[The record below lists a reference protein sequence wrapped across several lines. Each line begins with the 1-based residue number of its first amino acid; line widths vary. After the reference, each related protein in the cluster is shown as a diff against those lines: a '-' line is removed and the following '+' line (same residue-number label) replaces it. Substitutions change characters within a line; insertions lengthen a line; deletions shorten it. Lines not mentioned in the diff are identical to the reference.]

1 MSAKDLSTALKE
13 YTSHDSDQR
22 ALFDWLKDCPC
33 EVKKIRQYAALE
45 EITID
50 LSINKPAR

>member
-1 MSAKDLSTALKE
+1 MKDLNTALKE

-22 ALFDWLKDCPC
+22 ALFDWLKECPY
-33 EVKKIRQYAALE
+33 EVKNLRQYAALE

-50 LSINKPAR
+50 ISTNKPAR

>member
-1 MSAKDLSTALKE
+1 MKDLNTALKE

-22 ALFDWLKDCPC
+22 ALFDWLKDCPF
-33 EVKKIRQYAALE
+33 KIKDIRQYAALD

-50 LSINKPAR
+50 LLTTKPAR

>member
-1 MSAKDLSTALKE
+1 MKDLQQALKE

-22 ALFDWLKDCPC
+22 ALFDWLKECPY
-33 EVKKIRQYAALE
+33 EVKNIRQYAALE

-50 LSINKPAR
+50 LLTNKPVR